1 MPIRNFDIA
10 PSSVWNA
17 QFRIREA
24 QVESIRRL
32 PLNRLDLSLHIP
44 RGELLALRTERARA
58 HFRMGEIVRVQVPNV
73 DAQNLMLGEGMH
85 VELEVRRGRSAAR
98 LFAKPGTIIVTRI
111 ASR

>member
-1 MPIRNFDIA
+1 
-10 PSSVWNA
+10 
-17 QFRIREA
+17 
-24 QVESIRRL
+24 
-32 PLNRLDLSLHIP
+32 
-44 RGELLALRTERARA
+44 
-58 HFRMGEIVRVQVPNV
+58 MGEIVRVQVPNV